1 MKSYNITIKSACK
14 SVNHPYCRI
23 RKAIENEWETGKG
36 SKKKLKRKGFI
47 DIKDEEKSIGVFSV
61 AKQLNGEKLAF
72 ISTQIQHLFG
82 LFHLRLGCIRTSN
95 NFQEPKYYKLRNCFR
110 SIVGLRVYLL
120 PFRAATHEKSCLVYT
135 VYFYLLAQVFFSSL
149 FSLHSTRKTFLFTRK
164 EWLTKISPKDAYCN
178 TMSSLIM

>member
-1 MKSYNITIKSACK
+1 MSYSQSYK
-14 SVNHPYCRI
+14 
-23 RKAIENEWETGKG
+23 EWERDRNWE
-36 SKKKLKRKGFI
+36 KKKLKRKGFI
-47 DIKDEEKSIGVFSV
+47 DIKDEEKSIGAFSE

-120 PFRAATHEKSCLVYT
+120 PFRVATHGKSCLVYT
-135 VYFYLLAQVFFSSL
+135 VYLYLLAHVFFPH
-149 FSLHSTRKTFLFTRK
+149 FSLHSTRKTFSFTRK
-164 EWLTKISPKDAYCN
+164 EWLTKISSKDAYCN
-178 TMSSLIM
+178 TMSSLIMWYI